1 MRNALIFILILGV
14 LVLGFLL
21 IKAKNQNDTRVPWP
35 ETEPATPTNNYQ
47 NNQNNNQQTD
57 AGNQIFTTYNAQG
70 FSFQYDSSATVQSGV
85 ESTGG
90 KYYLVSKPGGVTE
103 IIKMVPASSAF
114 EHCANMEMK
123 STTMN
128 GKDFVYCNSTAEPAT
143 TYIYIEGG
151 NALVIMNQGTIPGLT
166 YSYIN
171 PATVEINNQVQ
182 NTNQTY
188 TYSNNEFGFYV
199 DIPGRV
205 VTPENRAMSVYEERF
220 FFDRPN
226 QGQQSPRDFYVAIMT
241 PDGWQQQWDNYASTV
256 YQYEG
261 TVSYNGITYNHYTTP
276 AVDPGIDEPQEL
288 NFYVTQH
295 DGLYYQI
302 YSIDPS
308 NLNNFGFL

>member
-35 ETEPATPTNNYQ
+35 ETEPATQTNNYQ
-47 NNQNNNQQTD
+47 NNQNNNQQTN
-57 AGNQIFTTYNAQG
+57 AGNQSFTTYNTQD

-90 KYYLVSKPGGVTE
+90 KYYLVSKPGGVME

-114 EHCANMEMK
+114 EYCANVEMK

-128 GKDFVYCNSTAEPAT
+128 GKDFVYCNSMAEPAT

-151 NALVIMNQGTIPGLT
+151 NALVIMNQGTTPGLT

-171 PATVEINNQVQ
+171 PATVKINNQAQ

-188 TYSNNEFGFYV
+188 TYSNNEFGF
-199 DIPGRV
+199 
-205 VTPENRAMSVYEERF
+205 
-220 FFDRPN
+220 
-226 QGQQSPRDFYVAIMT
+226 
-241 PDGWQQQWDNYASTV
+241 
-256 YQYEG
+256 
-261 TVSYNGITYNHYTTP
+261 
-276 AVDPGIDEPQEL
+276 AVDFPHTDVQRSTGGIGGNATIFSFFNQNERVATIHVWSDPSFVNQMKNEAWTFIGNINVNGSVFEQYSQTVGGSTSSAL
-288 NFYVTQH
+288 YVIEHNNLT
-295 DGLYYQI
+295 YQI
-302 YSIDPS
+302 STPQISINDI
-308 NLNNFGFL
+308 FLMN